1 MNEWT
6 NDLKKDIKLDWG
18 NVGIRL
24 NWNKECGVY
33 LCEMYD
39 ENWLAISP
47 SKDQEIACS
56 SLSFDYTCKIR
67 DGTELE

>member
-1 MNEWT
+1 MNKWT
-6 NDLKKDIKLDWG
+6 NDLKKDIKLDEG

-33 LCEMYD
+33 LCEIYD
-39 ENWLAISP
+39 ENC
-47 SKDQEIACS
+47 KYQEIACS
-56 SLSFDYTCKIR
+56 SLSFDYNCKIR